1 MYFFGCYKI
10 LGTVQ
15 SRPQLNGHI
24 EMNKSELNHDFR
36 EVTLTIKIT
45 SRVNALLSRS
55 AERSGRTKRQEALLR
70 LEDHLNE
77 FVDIAATGKR
87 FSR

>member
-1 MYFFGCYKI
+1 MKK
-10 LGTVQ
+10 LT
-15 SRPQLNGHI
+15 S
-24 EMNKSELNHDFR
+24 NHEVR
-36 EVTLTIKIT
+36 GVTLTLEINA
-45 SRVNALLSRS
+45 RVNELLSRS

>member
-1 MYFFGCYKI
+1 M
-10 LGTVQ
+10 L
-15 SRPQLNGHI
+15 
-24 EMNKSELNHDFR
+24 
-36 EVTLTIKIT
+36 TLEINA
-45 SRVNALLSRS
+45 RVNELLSRS

>member
-1 MYFFGCYKI
+1 MKK
-10 LGTVQ
+10 LT
-15 SRPQLNGHI
+15 S
-24 EMNKSELNHDFR
+24 NHEFR
-36 EVTLTIKIT
+36 NVTLTLEINA
-45 SRVNALLSRS
+45 RVNELLSRS